1 MDLLNWALATPVHS
15 PLDPPR
21 PDLCLF
27 QAKPDSWIDMKSPYL
42 KKKSSQ
48 LIFQT
53 PFKPN

>member
-42 KKKSSQ
+42 KKKKFSINFSNT
-48 LIFQT
+48 F
-53 PFKPN
+53 